1 VPLYVNMTSVSSQTE
16 HMLFLAQIPDG
27 WQLVCNG
34 VLMDADGQ
42 NLTFGAG
49 HITPQLQDVPCTLH
63 RLSGQLEGKIT
74 FIIASHDG
82 EIAWEG
88 AQVYQFEERPVD
100 DVSASV
106 EVVAG
111 GIAVLLA
118 FSLLMVLL
126 LRSRSDDEDDFT
138 LEKEIPEDVQIGPPA
153 SSGPPASIPDVQAT
167 LAPVEHEQSTES
179 SHPPV
184 PEGGLPTGWTM
195 EQWVHYG
202 QQYLDRNQGQP

>member
-1 VPLYVNMTSVSSQTE
+1 QSEHVLFMANVPE
-16 HMLFLAQIPDG
+16 G

-34 VLMDADGQ
+34 VLMDANGQ

-63 RLSGQLEGKIT
+63 RLSGQLDGKIS
-74 FIIASHDG
+74 FMIASHDG
-82 EIAWEG
+82 ETTWEG

-100 DVSASV
+100 DASMSV

-118 FSLLMVLL
+118 FCLLMVLV
-126 LRSRSDDEDDFT
+126 LRSRSNEEVDFI
-138 LEKEIPEDVQIGPPA
+138 LEKEIPEEIQAGPPT
-153 SSGPPASIPDVQAT
+153 SSGPPVSTSGEQAT
-167 LAPVEHEQSTES
+167 VAPVEPEAPTEPP
-179 SHPPV
+179 HPPLPV
-184 PEGGLPTGWTM
+184 GGLPTGWTM